1 MAYRPAQAIGLEWVP
16 VSLGIKPGR
25 RARASRRRLSIV
37 RTAALAI
44 FAIGLSAMAGS
55 FAYFLPAAKL
65 AWDATGQVISI
76 ASPSPSPSSTA
87 LASPTPPPLYQPG
100 AFTVLLLGSDD
111 DSKFSPDHVLTQS
124 MILVRVLPATKQVI
138 MLSIPRDLYVPFWT
152 GGSGKID
159 GAYSYGQAGG
169 AVATVERDFG
179 VHVDE
184 YIWIGLLGLVKLI
197 DALGGVDVV
206 TSNPVIDDYYP
217 SDILSSWPYDYQRVA
232 VLAGP
237 QHLDGIHA
245 MQYVRSRHNDLQS
258 DIGRSKRQQQVLLA
272 IRLKAKQVG
281 STDVPAIAAALGGE
295 IKTSIG
301 LDRVAQLIPLAATF
315 DNPDAITSIVMLPPL
330 WHGGGPGGSL
340 TPNWGAI
347 GYFVHQY
354 FPYG

>member
-1 MAYRPAQAIGLEWVP
+1 MADQRLRLQWWP
-16 VSLGIKPGR
+16 VSLGSKPGR

-55 FAYFLPAAKL
+55 VAYFLPAAKL

-76 ASPSPSPSSTA
+76 ASPSPSPSAISSPSP
-87 LASPTPPPLYQPG
+87 SPTPVVQTPG

-111 DSKFSPDHVLTQS
+111 DSKFSSDHVLTQS
-124 MILVRVLPATKQVI
+124 MILVRVIPSNHSVT

-197 DALGGVDVV
+197 DALGGIDVV

-217 SDILSSWPYDYQRVA
+217 ADILSNWPYDYERVA

-245 MQYVRSRHNDLQS
+245 MQYVRSRHGDLQS

-272 IRLKAKQVG
+272 IRKKAKQV
-281 STDVPAIAAALGGE
+281 STADIPAIAAALGGE

-301 LDRVAQLIPLAATF
+301 IDRVASLIPLAATF
-315 DNPDAITSIVMLPPL
+315 DNPDNITTLVMLPPL
-330 WHGGGPGGSL
+330 FHGGGPGGSL
-340 TPNWGAI
+340 TPSWGAI
-347 GYFVHQY
+347 NYFVHQY